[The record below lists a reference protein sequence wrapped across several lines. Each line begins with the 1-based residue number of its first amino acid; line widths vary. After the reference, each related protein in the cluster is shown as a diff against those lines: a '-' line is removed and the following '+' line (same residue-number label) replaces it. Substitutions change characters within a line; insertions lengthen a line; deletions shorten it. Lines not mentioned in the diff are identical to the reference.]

1 MKGMDAGLLMNRTIK
16 HATRR
21 VFIFVGSK
29 TLSEI
34 DTKFVQHYNR
44 AMKNVTIKLEDDVA
58 HWSRIWAAEH
68 NTSVSQILG
77 DLLKQ
82 MKQEKTGYAIA
93 MQQFFNGEPQ
103 PMKKAGKYPSRDDL
117 HER

>member
-1 MKGMDAGLLMNRTIK
+1 MKL
-16 HATRR
+16 
-21 VFIFVGSK
+21 FQ
-29 TLSEI
+29 I
-34 DTKFVQHYNR
+34 DTKKVRHYNR

-82 MKQEKTGYAIA
+82 MKQEKTGYTIA
-93 MQQFFNGEPQ
+93 MQQFFDGEPQ
-103 PMKKAGKYPSRDDL
+103 PMNKAGKYPSRDEL